1 MWVKF
6 KSSNF
11 EIITEMSEKRNY
23 QNHRRES
30 LDSLGYGSGNSDFLF
45 RLINEKK
52 IFWNTLQNLKVGQ
65 TNK

>member
-1 MWVKF
+1 
-6 KSSNF
+6 
-11 EIITEMSEKRNY
+11 MSEKRNY

-52 IFWNTLQNLKVGQ
+52 IF
-65 TNK
+65 